1 MPNLCF
7 TGIIKL
13 LKGSVIMAKKIFKGI
28 GICLAILV
36 LAVAGLVGWLTVRE
50 YKPADIEEAAV
61 NRTGA
66 PKTTHIAPGNSLT
79 VLSQNTGYAGLGAD
93 SDFFMDG
100 GKDVAPTQKQMEENL
115 AGLSNQLADQA
126 ADIYFL
132 QEVDTNSSRT
142 HSKDQSRVY
151 WDSLLSDG
159 KGRYSSSH
167 ALNYSCDFVPFPW
180 PPIGKVHSGL
190 QTLSRFYVDQAQ
202 RIALPC
208 PFSWP
213 VSAANLK
220 RCLLVSYVPLDG
232 SDRQLVLV
240 NLHLEA
246 YDDGEGKAAQT
257 KALMDFLTAEYEKGN
272 YVIAGGD
279 FNQTF
284 PGALNAFPIRDA
296 QLWTPGVLE
305 ESILPD
311 GWQFACDL
319 STPSCRLLNHPYDT
333 SPEGNQFYVIDGFIL
348 SPNVALDHVETI
360 DCQFAYTDHN
370 PVEIQVTLKAEA

>member
-1 MPNLCF
+1 
-7 TGIIKL
+7 
-13 LKGSVIMAKKIFKGI
+13 MAKKILKWV
-28 GICLAILV
+28 GICAAVVLLA
-36 LAVAGLVGWLTVRE
+36 AAGLVGWLTVRE
-50 YKPADIEEAAV
+50 YKPAPVEDLDIAAFA
-61 NRTGA
+61 NQT
-66 PKTTHIAPGNSLT
+66 IAPGDSLT

-100 GKDVAPTQKQMEENL
+100 GADVAPTREQMETNL
-115 AGLSNQLADQA
+115 AGLSGQLTGQKADV
-126 ADIYFL
+126 YFL
-132 QEVDTNSSRT
+132 QEVDTDSSRT
-142 HSKDQSRVY
+142 YGVNQSY
-151 WDSLLSDG
+151 LHILNESSELY
-159 KGRYSSSH
+159 YSSSY

-180 PPIGKVHSGL
+180 PPLGKVHSGL
-190 QTLSRFYVDQAQ
+190 QSLSAFPVEKAQ

-220 RCLLVSYVPLDG
+220 RCLLVNYVPLEG

-257 KALMDFLTAEYEKGN
+257 KMLMDFLTAEYEKGN

-284 PGALNAFPIRDA
+284 PGALDAFPIQDA
-296 QLWTPGVLE
+296 SLWTPGVLE
-305 ESILPD
+305 SGILPE

-319 STPSCRLLNHPYDT
+319 TVPSCRLLNHPYD
-333 SPEGNQFYVIDGFIL
+333 PDPAGNQLYVIDGFIL
-348 SPNVALDHVETI
+348 SPNVQLDSVETL
-360 DCQFAYTDHN
+360 DRQFQYTDHN
-370 PVEIQVTLKAEA
+370 PVLLQATLLDGQ

>member
-1 MPNLCF
+1 
-7 TGIIKL
+7 
-13 LKGSVIMAKKIFKGI
+13 MAKKIFKGI